1 MEDYLYLDDFINLYS
16 KKYNKIIV
24 ISPYKETLKY
34 GRIINKDK
42 FIKKMTK
49 VIEEYHLN
57 KNIFNNSIK
66 VIINKNISILDKQ
79 NIKEALE
86 ILNYKKVKFVQEIL
100 YLNMDKKKLYIN
112 YNQTYFYLYYI
123 NATGNVEIINY
134 DNNKVNKRIIIN
146 ILNLINK
153 NKIFIY
159 GKCALEL
166 VDMLHKHCD
175 NYYYFEEYDNLLLN
189 LIKKDVNYLK

>member
-1 MEDYLYLDDFINLYS
+1 MEDYLYLDDYINLYS

-49 VIEEYHLN
+49 VIEGYHLN

-66 VIINKNISILDKQ
+66 VIINKNISALDKQ

-86 ILNYKKVKFVQEIL
+86 ILNYKKVKFAQEIL

-123 NATGNVEIINY
+123 NALGNVEILNY
-134 DNNKVNKRIIIN
+134 DNNKVNKKIIMN
-146 ILNLINK
+146 ILKLLKK

-166 VDMLHKHCD
+166 VDILHKHWD